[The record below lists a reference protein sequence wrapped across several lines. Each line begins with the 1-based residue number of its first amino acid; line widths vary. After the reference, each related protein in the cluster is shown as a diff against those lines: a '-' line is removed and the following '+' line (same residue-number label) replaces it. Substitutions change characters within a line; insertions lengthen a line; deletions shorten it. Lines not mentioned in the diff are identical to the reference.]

1 MEVGAR
7 GVGEFVLDFTDQE
20 LSMAISS
27 TAQPYISTYDL
38 RRHRDLRSWENKSKS
53 TYGRN

>member
-38 RRHRDLRSWENKSKS
+38 RRHRDLRSWANKSKS
-53 TYGRN
+53 IYGRN